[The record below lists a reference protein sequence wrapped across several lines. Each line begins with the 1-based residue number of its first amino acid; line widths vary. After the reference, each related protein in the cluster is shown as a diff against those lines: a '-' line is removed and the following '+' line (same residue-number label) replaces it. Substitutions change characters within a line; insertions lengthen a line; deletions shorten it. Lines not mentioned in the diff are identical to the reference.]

1 MHHTSATPHHEKV
14 IPMSASRSS
23 VRNAAIVLGTALL
36 LLLTLIPA
44 GADAQDDEPVEV
56 VASFS
61 VIADIVQQVGG
72 DRVHVTS
79 LVPVGGDA
87 HTFDPSPDQ
96 VAAIADADLIVE
108 AGHDYEPWLP
118 DLVESSGTDAPV
130 LALFESEQGGSPT
143 ATETTGDGHEHGDEI
158 HAWLNVQNTIDG
170 IPTLVDAL
178 TGVAPDR
185 ADAWA
190 KGGEAYTAELQDLD
204 TYIRDQTATLSED
217 RRQLVTAHESFGAFA
232 DAYGYEIPGVLLE
245 SRSTEGADAP
255 ARHVAELTQLIEER
269 DIPAVFPDA
278 PGSAD
283 MLQPL
288 ADEAGVDIAPQLYVE
303 TIGDT
308 DSGAESY
315 IDMMRYNIDT
325 IVTALGA

>member
-1 MHHTSATPHHEKV
+1 MT
-14 IPMSASRSS
+14 ASRT
-23 VRNAAIVLGTALL
+23 AIRHTALTLGTTLL
-36 LLLTLIPA
+36 MLVMIVPT
-44 GADAQDDEPVEV
+44 GARAQEDDPLEV

-61 VIADIVQQVGG
+61 VVADIVQQVGG

-130 LALFESEQGGSPT
+130 LALFEAGHGGSPT
-143 ATETTGDGHEHGDEI
+143 ATEDTGDGHTHGNEI
-158 HAWLNVQNTIDG
+158 HVWLDVQNTIDA
-170 IPTLVDAL
+170 IPSLVDAL
-178 TGVAPDR
+178 TKVAPDS
-185 ADAWA
+185 ADAWTA
-190 KGGEAYTAELQDLD
+190 GGEAYTAELKDLD
-204 TYIRDQTATLSED
+204 TYIRDQTATIPED

-232 DAYGYEIPGVLLE
+232 DAYGFEIPGVLLE

-255 ARHVAELTQLIEER
+255 ARHVAELAQLIEDH

-288 ADEAGVDIAPQLYVE
+288 ADEAGVDVAPQLYVE
-303 TIGDT
+303 TIGDK
-308 DSGAESY
+308 DSDADSY

-325 IVTALGA
+325 IVAALGA